1 MLVHATARGAGLGR
15 ILVDLSSP
23 ESSKLC
29 VCVCVCDQLSHFLG
43 RAYVCDQLCP
53 FLGRGYQCGVW
64 ISGCIVWVPVSVDAA
79 YGKGPWGS
87 ECGTKVYLS
96 GPVGLQMTL
105 ECNWYSCGV

>member
-1 MLVHATARGAGLGR
+1 M
-15 ILVDLSSP
+15 DLSSP
-23 ESSKLC
+23 ESSKLVC
-29 VCVCVCDQLSHFLG
+29 VCVCVCVCVTNSIISWGACVCLC
-43 RAYVCDQLCP
+43 VCDQLCP
-53 FLGRGYQCGVW
+53 FLGCGYQCGVW
-64 ISGCIVWVPVSVDAA
+64 ISGYIVWLPVSVDAA